1 MRRIELERNFIM
13 NKDLTNSHI
22 HRKNI
27 LNNKLAIQE
36 LKNRFDIPG
45 IEYNGIH
52 YFTNNQIATF
62 LMQILPDVT

>member
-1 MRRIELERNFIM
+1 M

-22 HRKNI
+22 HRKNT

-62 LMQILPDVT
+62 LMLI